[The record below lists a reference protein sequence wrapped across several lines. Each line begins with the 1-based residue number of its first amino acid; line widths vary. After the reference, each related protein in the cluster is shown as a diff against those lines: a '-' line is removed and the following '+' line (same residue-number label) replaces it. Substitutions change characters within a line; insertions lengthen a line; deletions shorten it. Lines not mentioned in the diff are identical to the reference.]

1 MKYLIYTLILTI
13 SCHYLSFGQQ
23 RVNKPTQTLK
33 TGKNVGVDINT
44 SNVNI
49 EIDTWNKNY
58 IEIDAGIESEKLTK
72 EELQD
77 VLDAWDLDIDFTGN
91 NVRIT
96 SHENMESITS
106 NINFING
113 ETSNLLKDLEID
125 ISNIALIELDNFD
138 FNIIESSEFPE
149 LPEMPELPELNND
162 SYNFSFDVKKYKKQG
177 ESYLKKWSKNFESK
191 FGEVYQKEMEVW
203 AKKMSELDLDSYQLK
218 VEQLSNKKERLQEKL
233 EEHKE
238 LRQQAIEKSIEVR
251 QEARERR
258 SELLNVR
265 KEKMEQIRLRHNKDK
280 HNNISIYRTGSKA
293 NKNIIKTIKIKL
305 PKKAKINL
313 NVKHGELILSSV
325 ITDLKADLAY
335 GNLKANRING
345 GKTFINTSY
354 SNVSVNHW
362 SNGGLKLNH
371 VENATIN
378 TVDNLV
384 LSANSSHIIIGNI
397 LDSGLINHR
406 FGDLTIKGLAS
417 TFTDLDI
424 TLKGSDTL
432 LKLPEN
438 SYNLIFKGEQS
449 KFNNE
454 RTNKIMIDKNGQ
466 DLTNNIT
473 INAKY
478 SNVFTN

>member
-1 MKYLIYTLILTI
+1 M
-13 SCHYLSFGQQ
+13 
-23 RVNKPTQTLK
+23 
-33 TGKNVGVDINT
+33 
-44 SNVNI
+44 
-49 EIDTWNKNY
+49 
-58 IEIDAGIESEKLTK
+58 
-72 EELQD
+72 
-77 VLDAWDLDIDFTGN
+77 
-91 NVRIT
+91 
-96 SHENMESITS
+96 
-106 NINFING
+106 
-113 ETSNLLKDLEID
+113 
-125 ISNIALIELDNFD
+125 
-138 FNIIESSEFPE
+138 
-149 LPEMPELPELNND
+149 NND
-162 SYNFSFDVKKYKKQG
+162 SYDFSFDVKKYKKQG